1 MNLKVKQKIP
11 LKIKRMGINGEGIG
25 FYQKTLVFV
34 PGALKGEDIYCQI
47 TSIKRNF
54 VEAKLLKVNK
64 KSKFRVVP
72 ACTIYNEC
80 GGCQIMHLYYDK
92 QLEFKT
98 DLLHQALKKFA
109 PAGYENYE
117 IRPTIGM
124 QEPKYYRAKL
134 QFQTRKFKNQVKAG
148 LYAQNSHYLVELKD
162 CLVQDKETQVIANRE
177 QIDLLRSYNLDFEIV
192 PGVSSFCAAAA
203 CLDAEYTL
211 PNVSQSVIITRME
224 GRTPVPNKQKIA
236 DYAAHKATMVI
247 FLSSGM
253 LEKLQKELIAG
264 GYTADTPAAIVYKA
278 SWPDEKVCRC
288 TVGTLA
294 ETAKEHNITKT
305 ALITVGN
312 FLGNIYDRS
321 ELYNPTFAHG
331 YRAADPSK
339 LDLKPEV
346 K

>member
-1 MNLKVKQKIP
+1 MEKADLIIYAGSLVNPELLNYAKPECIIMDSAK
-11 LKIKRMGINGEGIG
+11 M
-25 FYQKTLVFV
+25 TLEEVI
-34 PGALKGEDIYCQI
+34 A
-47 TSIKRNF
+47 
-54 VEAKLLKVNK
+54 AM
-64 KSKFRVVP
+64 VP
-72 ACTIYNEC
+72 AAQA
-80 GGCQIMHLYYDK
+80 GKMVVR
-92 QLEFKT
+92 
-98 DLLHQALKKFA
+98 LH
-109 PAGYENYE
+109 
-117 IRPTIGM
+117 T
-124 QEPKYYRAKL
+124 
-134 QFQTRKFKNQVKAG
+134 
-148 LYAQNSHYLVELKD
+148 
-162 CLVQDKETQVIANRE
+162 RE

-224 GRTPVPNKQKIA
+224 GGRTPVPNKQKIA